1 MGPLVIVGA
10 GSLAKLA
17 HYYFSRDSR
26 YEVVAFAVSRT
37 LRTESSF
44 IGLPLL
50 DLEDLARCYP
60 PSACTVFVA
69 IGYSEMNR
77 ARERMYH
84 ALKSQG
90 YMMASYVSSHCT
102 YLSDTPPGD
111 NCLIMEDN
119 TIQPFVR
126 IGSNVILWS
135 GNHIGHDTTIG
146 DHCFITSHV
155 VIAGFTQVE
164 PFCFIGGNSVISG
177 GRPITLGVA
186 TFISA
191 GCVVHRSTEP
201 RSVYGPARS
210 RRLRI
215 TSDQTSL

>member
-17 HYYFSRDSR
+17 HYYFCRDSR
-26 YEVVAFAVSRT
+26 YEVVAFAVSAA
-37 LRTESSF
+37 LRTEDSF
-44 IGLPLL
+44 MGLPVLT
-50 DLEDLARCYP
+50 LEDLAQHYP
-60 PSACTVFVA
+60 PASCSVFVA
-69 IGYSEMNR
+69 IGYTEMNR
-77 ARERMYH
+77 ARERVYQAM
-84 ALKSQG
+84 KRQG
-90 YMMASYVSSHCT
+90 YTLASYVSSHCT

-126 IGSNVILWS
+126 IGNNVILWS
-135 GNHIGHDTTIG
+135 GNHIGHDTIID

-155 VIAGFTQVE
+155 VVAGFTQIK
-164 PFCFIGGNSVISG
+164 PFCFVGGNAVISG
-177 GRPITLGVA
+177 GRPITLGAA
-186 TFISA
+186 TLISA

-201 RSVYGPARS
+201 GSVYAPVRS

-215 TSDQTSL
+215 HSEQTNL